1 MSDGAPGWYLLA
13 ERPECYGVLF
23 VRIGYIG
30 LDDFGLGS
38 VPWNGGRV
46 AALRYPSN
54 IFSFHG
60 HQGLI
65 PHSWWL
71 FTPPLLSGLISFHK
85 YFPCSYGD
93 LDGVIIPPIVSW
105 LPSCSLRWIETIF
118 VSATEI
124 GLAQLF
130 LRDASPRC
138 GRSLTCRDAASSGR
152 PLALLP
158 DGGAGTANETQT

>member
-1 MSDGAPGWYLLA
+1 MWRSSGVVSLGWKARVLLCVICQDWIYWTGWLWSWFGSMKWRQSGRSA
-13 ERPECYGVLF
+13 LSQQ
-23 VRIGYIG
+23 YIFIP
-30 LDDFGLGS
+30 D
-38 VPWNGGRV
+38 
-46 AALRYPSN
+46 
-54 IFSFHG
+54 

-65 PHSWWL
+65 SRSWWL

-105 LPSCSLRWIETIF
+105 VPSCSLRWIETVF

-124 GLAQLF
+124 DLAQLF